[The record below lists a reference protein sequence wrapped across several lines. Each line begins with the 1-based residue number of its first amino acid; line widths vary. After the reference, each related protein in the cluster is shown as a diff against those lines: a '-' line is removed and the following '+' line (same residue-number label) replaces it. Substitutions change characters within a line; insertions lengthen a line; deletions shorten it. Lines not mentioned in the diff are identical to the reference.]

1 MLALLPACA
10 GERDGLLS
18 QLQSDR
24 PEKRAAAVRRLGEIG
39 HANDLPLIR
48 HAALDPAAIVRAEA
62 ATALGRRGEKS
73 STDLLAELLEDS
85 DQSVQAKA
93 AVALAQLGGD
103 EPRARLS
110 ARYARAG
117 RSTRIAIVQALRAAA
132 VPRAMAGMVSAEA
145 AALWDRHRK
154 ALEDGSSPE
163 RVAAALE
170 VGRSGRPEAMTRLL
184 ALAQHSSPSI
194 APAAVRGLAEG
205 ADPSVAAPLAKLLGE
220 KPPELRAAVCDAL
233 GRLGDFDA
241 APLLQAV
248 ALEASSASAFAVA
261 ALISLPPQPALNQL
275 LCEVAVHAA
284 PAEAVAAARP
294 MRSRGGCSLTPLLQN
309 LPASGSRPPK
319 PGHAAHR
326 PAEVPRS
333 VETSL
338 RVLAALGRTA
348 QSAQSRVSPL
358 LGDRDPAV
366 RLAAL
371 DAAAE
376 LRASSLAGD
385 IANAYEEQLGIV
397 TASRAKWIPGP
408 LSKEYA
414 PGFRREAERLGD
426 DTAPQEFAE
435 DVPHD
440 ELLLLA
446 SAVRALGMVGAPEAL
461 TVAKALAADP
471 SVPVRAA
478 AYAAAAYS
486 GQDGVAL
493 AAQGLSDVRSEVRA
507 SVATA
512 LVDQGAPGV
521 TAVLAHLDP
530 KRGRSLE
537 LLEALARAPFL
548 ESAVDKLA
556 PFLTGGAAEGAL
568 AATLIGKMPARG
580 AVAPLLKYLE
590 DPLAAGRRQAVI
602 ALGEIGDPRAADAI
616 ARALYDESP
625 ELRGAAAQAL
635 RRLGST
641 SHLEELE
648 ALKGDYYA
656 SVRRAA
662 QGALEKPHSVSE
674 VR

>member
-1 MLALLPACA
+1 LALLPACA
-10 GERDGLLS
+10 GERDGLLT

-24 PEKRAAAVRRLGEIG
+24 PEKRAAALRRLGEIG
-39 HANDLPLIR
+39 HAEDLPLIR
-48 HAALDPAAIVRAEA
+48 HAALDPAAIVRTEA
-62 ATALGRRGEKS
+62 AAALGRRDGKS

-103 EPRARLS
+103 QPRARLS

-117 RSTRIAIVQALRAAA
+117 RSTRMAIVRALRAAA
-132 VPRAMAGMVSAEA
+132 VPRAMAEMVSAEA
-145 AALWDRHRK
+145 TALWDRHRK
-154 ALEDGSSPE
+154 ALEDGSSAE
-163 RVAAALE
+163 RAAAAQEL
-170 VGRSGRPEAMTRLL
+170 GRSGRPEAMTRLL
-184 ALAQHSSPSI
+184 ALARQSSPSI

-205 ADPSVAAPLAKLLGE
+205 ADPTAAAALAKLLGE
-220 KPPELRAAVCDAL
+220 KQPELRAAVCDAL
-233 GRLGDFDA
+233 GRLGNVDA

-248 ALEASSASAFAVA
+248 AVEASSASAFAIA
-261 ALISLPPQPALNQL
+261 ALISLPPQPAVNQL
-275 LCEVAVHAA
+275 LCEVAAHAA
-284 PAEAVAAARP
+284 PPEAVAGARQ
-294 MRSRGGCSLTPLLQN
+294 MRSRGGCSLTPLLEN
-309 LPASGSRPPK
+309 LPASRSRAPK
-319 PGHAAHR
+319 PGNAAHR
-326 PAEVPRS
+326 PADVPRS

-338 RVLAALGRTA
+338 QVLGALGRTA
-348 QSAQSRVSPL
+348 QGAQSRISPL
-358 LGDRDPAV
+358 LGDGNPAV

-385 IANAYEEQLGIV
+385 VANAYEEELGIV
-397 TASRAKWIPGP
+397 SASRAKWIPGP
-408 LSKEYA
+408 LSKQYA
-414 PGFRREAERLGD
+414 PGFQREAERLVD
-426 DTAPQEFAE
+426 ETAPQELAE
-435 DVPHD
+435 DVPD
-440 ELLLLA
+440 NELLLLA

-461 TVAKALAADP
+461 MVAKALAADP
-471 SVPVRAA
+471 SAPVRAA
-478 AYAAAAYS
+478 AYTAAAYS

-493 AAQGLSDVRSEVRA
+493 AARGLSDVRPEVRA

-521 TAVLAHLDP
+521 TAILVHLDP

-556 PFLTGGAAEGAL
+556 PFLSGGAAEGAL

-590 DPLAAGRRQAVI
+590 DPLAVGRRQAI
-602 ALGEIGDPRAADAI
+602 MALGEIGDLRAADAI

-625 ELRGAAAQAL
+625 ELRAAAAQAL
-635 RRLGST
+635 RRLGSS

-662 QGALEKPHSVSE
+662 QGAPGKPHSVSE

>member
-1 MLALLPACA
+1 
-10 GERDGLLS
+10 
-18 QLQSDR
+18 
-24 PEKRAAAVRRLGEIG
+24 
-39 HANDLPLIR
+39 
-48 HAALDPAAIVRAEA
+48 IVRAEA
-62 ATALGRRGEKS
+62 AAALGRRGEKS

-85 DQSVQAKA
+85 DQSVQSKA

-103 EPRARLS
+103 QPRARLS

-117 RSTRIAIVQALRAAA
+117 RSTRTAIVQALRAAA
-132 VPRAMAGMVSAEA
+132 VPKAMAEMVSAEA
-145 AALWDRHRK
+145 AALWARHRK

-163 RVAAALE
+163 RAAAAQEL
-170 VGRSGRPEAMTRLL
+170 GRSGRPEAITRLL
-184 ALAQHSSPSI
+184 ALARQSSPSI
-194 APAAVRGLAEG
+194 APAAVRGLAEA
-205 ADPSVAAPLAKLLGE
+205 ADPSAAAPLAKLLDE
-220 KPPELRAAVCDAL
+220 KQPELRAAVCDAF
-233 GRLGDFDA
+233 GRLGDADA

-248 ALEASSASAFAVA
+248 ALEASSASPFAIA
-261 ALISLPPQPALNQL
+261 ALISLPPQPAVNQL
-275 LCEVAVHAA
+275 LCEVAARAA
-284 PAEAVAAARP
+284 PAEAVAAARQ
-294 MRSRGGCSLTPLLQN
+294 MRSRGGCSLTPLLEN
-309 LPASGSRPPK
+309 LPASGSRAPK
-319 PGHAAHR
+319 PGNTAHR
-326 PAEVPRS
+326 PADVPRS

-338 RVLAALGRTA
+338 QVLAALGRTA
-348 QSAQSRVSPL
+348 QGAQSRISPL

-385 IANAYEEQLGIV
+385 VAKAYGEQLGIV
-397 TASRAKWIPGP
+397 SASRAKWIPGP

-414 PGFRREAERLGD
+414 PGFTRDAERLSD
-426 DTAPQEFAE
+426 ETAPKELAE
-435 DVPHD
+435 DVPD
-440 ELLLLA
+440 GELLLLA

-471 SVPVRAA
+471 STPVRAA

-486 GQDGVAL
+486 GQDGVAQ
-493 AAQGLSDVRSEVRA
+493 AAQGLSDVRSELRG

-530 KRGRSLE
+530 KRGGSLE
-537 LLEALARAPFL
+537 LLQALARAPFL

-556 PFLTGGAAEGAL
+556 PFLNSGAAEGVL

-590 DPLAAGRRQAVI
+590 DPLAAGRRQAVM
-602 ALGEIGDPRAADAI
+602 ALGEIGDLRAADAI

-625 ELRGAAAQAL
+625 ELRAAAAQAL
-635 RRLGST
+635 GRLGGT
-641 SHLEELE
+641 SHVEELE

-656 SVRRAA
+656 NVRRAA
-662 QGALEKPHSVSE
+662 QGALQKPHSVSE